1 VSTIIGHAK
10 QRNEL
15 RELAR
20 TDKLPSAL
28 VFSGLHGIGKNL
40 VARELARQL
49 LCDLR
54 KDSPQGGC
62 GTCRSCRLFETSTH
76 PDIHTLQFGGEDG
89 ATVDDVR
96 TTLEKMSLKPFMG
109 GKKIAI
115 FNDADEISIVGANTI
130 LKSLEEPRPDTY
142 FILVLSNPSR
152 LPTTILSRC
161 QRFFFDRLTADEIRE
176 IIALKGIKEISEAL
190 TLLADGSAASLDSL
204 QAQSEMWED
213 VRNVVERAWM
223 GDQPCIARAA
233 QEWGAAKTQLKD
245 RLAFLRT
252 TIRQR
257 LLATRTDPN
266 AVAVWGVALQNAL
279 DAEYLILE
287 RHVNPTL
294 VILKTLQSCDNS
306 LASTYRITPRSRPLL
321 GEMLLDGR

>member
-1 VSTIIGHAK
+1 MTTIIGHTK
-10 QRNEL
+10 QRKDL
-15 RELAR
+15 SDLAR
-20 TDKLPSAL
+20 QDRLPSAL
-28 VFSGLHGIGKNL
+28 VFSGLPGIGKNL

-49 LCDLR
+49 LCDL
-54 KDSPQGGC
+54 KHETPQGGC
-62 GTCRSCRLFETSTH
+62 GTCRTCLLFETNTH
-76 PDIHTLQFGGEDG
+76 PDMHTLRFSGEDG
-89 ATVDDVR
+89 ASVDDIR
-96 TTLEKMSLKPFMG
+96 ETLEKMSLKAFMG
-109 GKKIAI
+109 GSKVAI
-115 FNDADEISIVGANTI
+115 LNDADEISIVGANII

-161 QRFFFDRLTADEIRE
+161 QKFFFDRLTAEEIRE
-176 IIALKGIKEISEAL
+176 IITLRGIKEISEAL

-204 QAQSEMWED
+204 QARSDMWED
-213 VRNVVERAWM
+213 VRDVVERAWM
-223 GDQPCIARAA
+223 GDHACVARAA
-233 QEWGAAKTQLKD
+233 QEWGAEKNQLKD

-257 LLATRTDPN
+257 LFATRADKN
-266 AVAVWGVALQNAL
+266 AAAVWAVALQNAL

-294 VILKTLQSCDNS
+294 TLLKTLMSCDSS
-306 LASTYRITPRSRPLL
+306 LSSAYQTTPRAYPTV